1 MNETERRERR
11 NAQILAAHG
20 AGVPVVEIARRSGL
34 SLSWTGALLRHHL
47 GADVPET
54 GRGIRCELN
63 AGELAEAYRDGATV
77 RALAEEHE
85 VSYGK
90 VYRLLKDAG
99 VQFRPRGGRVH

>member
-1 MNETERRERR
+1 MAEGRERR
-11 NAQILAAHG
+11 NAEMLAAHG
-20 AGVPVVEIARRSGL
+20 AGVPVVEIARRFGL

-47 GADVPET
+47 GADMPEA
-54 GRGIRCELN
+54 GRGIRCELDE
-63 AGELAEAYRDGATV
+63 GELAEAYRKGGTV

-99 VQFRPRGGRVH
+99 VQFRPRGGRTR